1 VSRPTLTSDELLF
14 ADELR
19 SWRERRGLSKK
30 ALAEAMAYDPSRV
43 SHIEGR
49 RQPPTEE
56 FSRQAEAVLQTGGSL
71 WARWEA
77 IAAGRFGLV
86 VRPPE
91 RDLRT
96 AEFVAWLADHSDAGF
111 LSLYSAVNTAVARL
125 DAEPPSTRYARE
137 HARGL
142 VTRAQL
148 ASAVAKYYGK
158 PSDSVFYR
166 ARVGG
171 DDVLLSVLTRPEW
184 LEPVDLRTG
193 TDLFTFVPLEAAWSP
208 HVDEWG
214 VSVALD
220 RLAAAEVKGTV
231 MVNNPLYRLLDI
243 EYGAG
248 RLAATV
254 TTIEFAEHALTTE
267 LVEGEM
273 LGAIGTASTSLPL
286 RDTYLPS
293 IESVFALHE
302 RACVGGAVS
311 LFAAARRRPNG
322 RSDYVMFVQERS
334 GTVLNLAGKLAV
346 VPKGFHQPTGEPAD
360 EAQLSVTL
368 RREMEEE
375 LLGRQDLEQVG
386 ASSRRPAPRPAPH
399 RADGLAARQARCSP
413 NRVHWPRLQPCH
425 RQLRVRLPHRR
436 RGRGVVGAFRTP
448 GRVQLGGGAC
458 PPLLDAR
465 HRGPDCPRG
474 RSTLGKRKP
483 VQPAARTPTLGRFGR
498 CISHCAADHRAGH
511 GVRSGLGQCL
521 RSSGTP
527 TSRPTTAKPSGRLH
541 P

>member
-368 RREMEEE
+368 RREMDEE

-386 ASSRRPAPRPAPH
+386 GSTHHHVDLLHAQRLTEPMAWLLDRPGALRTECT
-399 RADGLAARQARCSP
+399 GLGFNLVTGNYEFACLIVVEDEEWWERFGHLVESNWEAE
-413 NRVHWPRLQPCH
+413 RVHRY
-425 RQLRVRLPHRR
+425 
-436 RGRGVVGAFRTP
+436 
-448 GRVQLGGGAC
+448 
-458 PPLLDAR
+458 
-465 HRGPDCPRG
+465 
-474 RSTLGKRKP
+474 STLDTAGLTALVADPRWGNESLFSLL
-483 VQPAARTPTLGRFGR
+483 QGLRRLDGSADASRIALPTIELDM
-498 CISHCAADHRAGH
+498 A
-511 GVRSGLGQCL
+511 
-521 RSSGTP
+521 
-527 TSRPTTAKPSGRLH
+527 
-541 P
+541 